1 MNYMDALTEKLWGLH
16 LKTEQEQAMRNLYL
30 GKDFLGFIC
39 FGHPMLQVSLTEYYC
54 PSLSL
59 LVLTPFYFPSSQI
72 MHIIYKLY
80 L

>member
-1 MNYMDALTEKLWGLH
+1 MDVLTDKLRGLH
-16 LKTEQEQAMRNLYL
+16 LKTKQEQAVRNLYL

-39 FGHPMLQVSLTEYYC
+39 FGHPVLHVSLTEHHR

-59 LVLTPFYFPSSQI
+59 LFLTPFYFPSSQI
-72 MHIIYKLY
+72 MHILYKLY